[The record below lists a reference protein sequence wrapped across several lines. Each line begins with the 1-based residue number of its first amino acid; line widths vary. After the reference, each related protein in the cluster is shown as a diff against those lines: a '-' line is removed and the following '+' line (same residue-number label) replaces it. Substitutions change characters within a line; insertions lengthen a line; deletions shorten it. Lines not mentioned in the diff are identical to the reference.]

1 PGQHLPPARSG
12 SRSLF
17 CSTAAQLPR
26 YKPPACDRSSSAMH
40 LQVET
45 AHRAVATDARGIRSE
60 ASSFPLR
67 FFRVNFLPGDCIEKR
82 EARSTEESAR
92 GAAQAGCVLNARPVQ
107 PRDLRRQSTRP
118 SQARELVFPAFE
130 IGPGRFENARPAR
143 RDMEF

>member
-1 PGQHLPPARSG
+1 SEDRRARSG
-12 SRSLF
+12 APYL
-17 CSTAAQLPR
+17 A
-26 YKPPACDRSSSAMH
+26 
-40 LQVET
+40 T
-45 AHRAVATDARGIRSE
+45 AHRAVATEERAIRSE

-67 FFRVNFLPGDCIEKR
+67 SSRVNLLPGDCIEKR